1 MLEYRIEADKE
12 KDVQVYSLTFVK
24 KEFLKQL
31 TIIKKE
37 KYLPKFKSN

>member
-24 KEFLKQL
+24 KEFLK
-31 TIIKKE
+31 TINDYNEGEIFTKI
-37 KYLPKFKSN
+37 